1 MRIFLFILLSVV
13 LGTAAPVWGQ
23 DEAQDDA
30 ADWDNS
36 TPTTNGT
43 ILAFVGKKVSIEKNN
58 LTLTE
63 EIELPDGTM
72 ATRIVPRLSDRFEA
86 RYEILET
93 IKGSYEEPYI
103 DFVNH
108 DHYGRPTFPKF
119 ETVLLFLMNNGGEW
133 VNTSRTFFP
142 VQRTTDGDWAKC
154 GSLVR
159 DDYNEDLKKYA
170 ASFEEN
176 ILVEP
181 IKFLGSETTLS
192 PEYCTTGTRASN
204 LYKFTEHTRFAPE
217 RRRISCN
224 RELGIRDGFNAGTGP
239 LPGAK
244 IEGIK
249 HAACIERLEAEDELA
264 SP

>member
-1 MRIFLFILLSVV
+1 MRIFLSLLLSLSCAVQ
-13 LGTAAPVWGQ
+13 AA
-23 DEAQDDA
+23 AQDDA

-36 TPTTNGT
+36 TPTADGT
-43 ILAFVGKKVSIEKNN
+43 ILAFVGKKIFIEKKNID
-58 LTLTE
+58 E
-63 EIELPDGTM
+63 YMDFELADGSTIK
-72 ATRIVPRLSDRFEA
+72 RKIPRWNDRFET
-86 RYEILET
+86 RYEVLDIV
-93 IKGSYEEPYI
+93 KGSYDGASI
-103 DFVNH
+103 DFENY